1 LGMQL
6 LGEIAMSHQV
16 RKESQFD
23 KENACIENDL
33 DEERAGELPR
43 GQATRPVEC
52 GCCRPEIT

>member
-1 LGMQL
+1 VQL